1 MSSAEQQDERYIMSV
16 IRMPLRVHRDGTYT
30 TLDDRIVMSF
40 EAWEGPPPPVSDE
53 NSRRQSTE
61 ELNALLSSLKHPI
74 PSSNPDPS
82 PSSNPD
88 PSPSSN
94 PDPSPSSNP
103 DPSPSSN
110 PDPNRRVGIDPTK
123 KTRYGRP
130 TTFKNYRQ
138 LQRHVEKH
146 VAKGVDHWVNS
157 MDPPSS
163 NASNAF
169 MHKYPY
175 HRRTMRVLPG

>member
-94 PDPSPSSNP
+94 PDP
-103 DPSPSSN
+103 
-110 PDPNRRVGIDPTK
+110 NRRVGIDPTK

>member
-1 MSSAEQQDERYIMSV
+1 MTSAEQQDERYIMSV

-53 NSRRQSTE
+53 NTRRQNTE
-61 ELNALLSSLKHPI
+61 ELNALLSSMKN
-74 PSSNPDPS
+74 PSPSIEPDPS
-82 PSSNPD
+82 PSIEPN
-88 PSPSSN
+88 PSPSVEPN
-94 PDPSPSSNP
+94 PS
-103 DPSPSSN
+103 
-110 PDPNRRVGIDPTK
+110 RRVGIDPTTTK

-138 LQRHVEKH
+138 LQHHVEKH
-146 VAKGVDHWVNS
+146 VAKGIDHLVNS
-157 MDPPSS
+157 IEPP
-163 NASNAF
+163 ASNAVSTAHLRF

-175 HRRTMRVLPG
+175 HRRTMRVLPS